1 MMNSKKRISALL
13 ATLMVICVMVSQ
25 ISIRVYAA
33 EGEKSVVNYV
43 ALGDSIT
50 YGSNSYVSKVS
61 DYLTGRYGK
70 CVTKNLAIDGL
81 TSTGLVDCL
90 TNSSNAY
97 YYTMRNAIKNA
108 DVITLDIGS
117 NDILCKAKE
126 IYAAAFGTTPDQMGA
141 VGDAWVK
148 KVQNASGFQLFMLY
162 LEAMNIALNINYEM
176 NHGNAMPEALA
187 SFETNFKKIMT
198 VIKQLAPNAK
208 IYIGNL
214 YNPYVG
220 AAPICCGDYVVVDLE
235 NFARTNISKA
245 NTIISRNVNGNKV
258 VDLYNTINNPKYI
271 KGDVANCDYDPH
283 PNAEGQ
289 KLIASKFI
297 AAMSASN

>member
-1 MMNSKKRISALL
+1 MSKRAWGTESAFANFTSVMIGMIDTAKKIYEGTLYNVFIGTAKSAEAAQNITIDLDAGVDANVDESALDL
-13 ATLMVICVMVSQ
+13 A
-25 ISIRVYAA
+25 
-33 EGEKSVVNYV
+33 K
-43 ALGDSIT
+43 
-50 YGSNSYVSKVS
+50 
-61 DYLTGRYGK
+61 
-70 CVTKNLAIDGL
+70 
-81 TSTGLVDCL
+81 
-90 TNSSNAY
+90 
-97 YYTMRNAIKNA
+97 
-108 DVITLDIGS
+108 
-117 NDILCKAKE
+117 
-126 IYAAAFGTTPDQMGA
+126 
-141 VGDAWVK
+141 
-148 KVQNASGFQLFMLY
+148 
-162 LEAMNIALNINYEM
+162 LEAMNIARNINYEM

-235 NFARTNISKA
+235 NFARTNIAKA